1 MGISIKGIAGFSG
14 RRPWLVVFGW
24 ILVLVAAA
32 VSTVTLVPTALNGGQ
47 GPTRTLEYQT
57 AQNLVDDRFGS
68 LDGMAANTRTEQST
82 ISELILFVGNGIGPG
97 DAAFDDKVSSFVE
110 GLQAAEAESGV
121 QILSTTWEEY
131 PKQSSEDGTALLVFA
146 SILNE
151 SDGHI
156 ESFLHVA
163 EEAHSDTFQA

>member
-24 ILVLVAAA
+24 ILVQVAAA

-82 ISELILFVGNGIGPG
+82 ISEHLQKAESLILFLKISLWLISERS
-97 DAAFDDKVSSFVE
+97 D
-110 GLQAAEAESGV
+110 
-121 QILSTTWEEY
+121 LS
-131 PKQSSEDGTALLVFA
+131 PP
-146 SILNE
+146 
-151 SDGHI
+151 
-156 ESFLHVA
+156 
-163 EEAHSDTFQA
+163 